1 MAVVGEDVVGVVV
14 EMLARAFV
22 PVLLLEEP
30 CMVGG
35 GDEEVVG
42 GE

>member
-14 EMLARAFV
+14 ETLGRVFV

-30 CMVGG
+30 CMGG
-35 GDEEVVG
+35 GEDEEVVG